1 MKMKRSI
8 KITIV
13 FLLFLLL
20 QSFVTVCSMKLSA
33 EPVKTSESTFI
44 FTEEE
49 SYGVEY
55 KVATKKDA
63 YHAQEQAIK
72 AEEEIYI
79 VEFISDEVIE
89 GMKLMNS
96 EAATFTYKN
105 VEVYFYGG
113 ITCFIIHK

>member
-1 MKMKRSI
+1 MERST

-44 FTEEE
+44 LTEDDPT
-49 SYGVEY
+49 VEY
-55 KVATKKDA
+55 KVATMKDA
-63 YHAQEQAIK
+63 FHAQEQAIK
-72 AEEEIYI
+72 ADEDI
-79 VEFISDEVIE
+79 FIAELIPDEVIE

-105 VEVYFYGG
+105 VEVYFYNGK
-113 ITCFIIHK
+113 TYFIIHK